1 MKKINITI
9 VAIAIVGLMATSCT
23 KEEVRIEGIG
33 TITTRTLNIADF
45 DKIASSGV
53 DDVIIKYGAE
63 QYVEVTG
70 HPNIIDRIKTD
81 VHNETWHC
89 ELENGTYGDYELT
102 YYITIPSLEEVSTS
116 GTGDVVITD
125 SFTQQDMKIHLEGT
139 GSFLGFMLTA
149 NNCQVDIAGTG
160 NCEITVNSSLDVSID
175 GTGNVYYKGNP
186 NIKDDISGTGKVIDA
201 N

>member
-9 VAIAIVGLMATSCT
+9 VAIAIAGLMTTSCT
-23 KEEVRIEGIG
+23 KEEVPIEGSG

-45 DKIASSGV
+45 DKISSAGV

-81 VHNETWHC
+81 VHSETWHC

-125 SFTQQDMKIHLEGT
+125 SLTQQNMKIHLEGT
-139 GSFLGFMLTA
+139 GSFLGYMLSA
-149 NNCQVDIAGTG
+149 NNCQVDISGAG

>member
-9 VAIAIVGLMATSCT
+9 VAIAIAGLMAASCT

-33 TITTRTLNIADF
+33 TVTTRTLNIADF

-70 HPNIIDRIKTD
+70 HPNIIDRIKTE

-89 ELENGTYGDYELT
+89 ELEDGTYGDYELT
-102 YYITIPSLEEVSTS
+102 YYITIPSLDEVSTS
-116 GTGDVVITD
+116 GTGDVVVTD
-125 SFTQQDMKIHLEGT
+125 VMNQQNMKIDLEGT
-139 GSFLGFMLTA
+139 GSFLGFNLTA
-149 NNCQVDIAGTG
+149 NNCQVDISGTG

-186 NIKDDISGTGKVIDA
+186 NIKEDISGTGKVINA

>member
-1 MKKINITI
+1 MYI
-9 VAIAIVGLMATSCT
+9 VAITIAGLMAASCT
-23 KEEVRIEGIG
+23 KEEVRIEGSG
-33 TITTRTLNIADF
+33 TITTQTLNIADF
-45 DKIASSGV
+45 NKIASSGV
-53 DDVIIKYGAE
+53 DDVIINYGTE
-63 QYVEVTG
+63 QFVEVTG

-81 VHNETWHC
+81 VHDKTWHC

-102 YYITIPSLEEVSTS
+102 YYITIPSMEEVSTS

-125 SFTQQDMKIHLEGT
+125 SMNQQSMKIYLEGT
-139 GSFLGFMLTA
+139 CNFLGFMMTA
-149 NNCQVDIAGTG
+149 ENCQVDISGTG
-160 NCEITVNSSLDVSID
+160 NCEVTVNSSLDVSID

>member
-1 MKKINITI
+1 MKNRKLYIAMVTI
-9 VAIAIVGLMATSCT
+9 IALIATSCT

-45 DKIASSGV
+45 QGIALAGV
-53 DDVIIKYGAE
+53 DDVIINYGAE

-81 VHNETWHC
+81 VHNETWLC
-89 ELENGTYGDYELT
+89 ELEKGTYGDYELT
-102 YYITIPSLEEVSTS
+102 YYVTIPSLEEVSIS

-125 SFTQQDMKIHLEGT
+125 SFTQQNMKIDLEGT
-139 GSFLGFMLTA
+139 GSFLGFNLTA

-186 NIKDDISGTGKVIDA
+186 NLKEDISGTGKVIDA

>member
-1 MKKINITI
+1 MKKLNITI
-9 VAIAIVGLMATSCT
+9 VAIAIAGLMAASCT

-45 DKIASSGV
+45 DKIAAIGV
-53 DDVIIKYGAE
+53 DDVIINYGTE
-63 QYVEVTG
+63 QFVEVTG

-81 VHNETWHC
+81 VHNKTWHC

-102 YYITIPSLEEVSTS
+102 YYITIPSLEEATII

-125 SFTQQDMKIHLEGT
+125 SFTQQNMKIDLEGT
-139 GSFLGFMLTA
+139 GSFLGFNLTA
-149 NNCQVDIAGTG
+149 NNCQVDISGTG

-186 NIKDDISGTGKVIDA
+186 NIQEDISGTGKVIDA

>member
-1 MKKINITI
+1 MKNSKMYI
-9 VAIAIVGLMATSCT
+9 VAITIAGLMAASCT
-23 KEEVRIEGIG
+23 KEEVRIEGSG
-33 TITTRTLNIADF
+33 TITTQTLNIADF
-45 DKIASSGV
+45 NKIASSGV
-53 DDVIIKYGAE
+53 DDVIINYGTE
-63 QYVEVTG
+63 QFVEVTG

-81 VHNETWHC
+81 VHDKTWHC

-102 YYITIPSLEEVSTS
+102 YYITIPSMEEVSTS

-125 SFTQQDMKIHLEGT
+125 SMNQQSMKIYLEGT
-139 GSFLGFMLTA
+139 GNFLGFMMTA
-149 NNCQVDIAGTG
+149 ENCQVDISGTG
-160 NCEITVNSSLDVSID
+160 NCEVTVNSSLDVSID